1 MNHKEI
7 INSIVWPRRLYLLDI
22 SRGIASLSV
31 VLWHWNH
38 FAFEKHNLSK
48 NFTTQDQPMYYLFK
62 IFYEKGYT
70 GVDYFYLLSGFI
82 FFWLYKDSI
91 KMKVTTASVFIIHRF
106 SRLYPLHLVTL
117 VIVAL
122 LQYIYTSRQGYSFI
136 YPFNDLYHFFLQLGF
151 ASYWGLQKGWSFNG
165 PIWSVSIEVILY
177 FIFFLSAVYRLGDSL
192 FCLVVSVLSVTL
204 LYLTDQA
211 IFEGVSL
218 FFLGGFIYNSLIK
231 ITNKDSSLIVLIYTF
246 TAISWLVVFINFY
259 IFDISNL
266 LSEFGIIG
274 LIFLKLFPIYILFPL
289 TVCSLILFEIDKGS
303 IMKRLSWIGDITYS
317 SYLLHFPL
325 QLLFAL
331 AVSYSILDAKF
342 YLQIKYL
349 ILFYVILIPLSY
361 IVHQKFELPIQKVIR
376 KLYLAKEK

>member
-1 MNHKEI
+1 MNQKEI
-7 INSIVWPRRLYLLDI
+7 INSNVWPHRLYLLDI

-38 FAFEKHNLSK
+38 FAFEKHILSK
-48 NFTTQDQPMYYLFK
+48 DFILENQPLYYVLK

-91 KMKVTTASVFIIHRF
+91 KMKVTTARVFIIHRF

-117 VIVAL
+117 FIVAL
-122 LQYIYTSRQGYSFI
+122 LQYIYVSRQGYSFI
-136 YPFNDLYHFFLQLGF
+136 YPFNDLYHFLLQLGF

-177 FIFFLSAVYRLGDSL
+177 FTFFLSAVYLQGDRL
-192 FCLVVSVLSVTL
+192 FCLIVSVVSVTL

-211 IFEGVSL
+211 IFEGLSL

-231 ITNKDSSLIVLIYTF
+231 INNKNSSLKLLIYSF
-246 TAISWLVVFINFY
+246 TAINWLVVFINFY

-266 LSEFGIIG
+266 LLEFGIIG
-274 LIFLKLFPIYILFPL
+274 LILLKLFPIYILFPL
-289 TVCSLILFEIDKGS
+289 TVSSLVLFEIDKGS
-303 IMKRLSWIGDITYS
+303 ILKQLSWIGDITYS

-331 AVSYSILDAKF
+331 AVSYSIIDAKF

-349 ILFYVILIPLSY
+349 ILFYMILIPLSY
-361 IVHQKFELPIQKVIR
+361 IVHQKFELPMQKVIR
-376 KLYLAKEK
+376 KLYS

>member
-1 MNHKEI
+1 MAQKETV
-7 INSIVWPRRLYLLDI
+7 NSIIWPRRLYLLDI

-38 FAFEKHNLSK
+38 FAFEKHILSK
-48 NFTTQDQPMYYLFK
+48 DFILENQPLYNILK

-91 KMKVTTASVFIIHRF
+91 KMKLTTARVFIMHRF

-117 VIVAL
+117 IIVAL
-122 LQYIYTSRQGYSFI
+122 LQYLYTSRQGYSFI
-136 YPFNDLYHFFLQLGF
+136 YPFNDLYHFLLQLGF
-151 ASYWGLQKGWSFNG
+151 ASYWGFQKGWSFNG

-177 FIFFLSAVYRLGDSL
+177 FIFFLSAVYHLGNRL
-192 FCLVVSVLSVTL
+192 FCFIVSIVSVTL

-211 IFEGVSL
+211 IFEGLSL
-218 FFLGGFIYNSLIK
+218 FFLGGFIYNSLVK
-231 ITNKDSSLIVLIYTF
+231 TTNKDSSLKLLIYSF
-246 TAISWLVVFINFY
+246 TIISWLFVFINFY
-259 IFDISNL
+259 VFDISNL
-266 LSEFGIIG
+266 FLKFGIIG
-274 LIFLKLFPIYILFPL
+274 LIILKLFPIYILFPL
-289 TVCSLILFEIDKGS
+289 TVSSLVLFEIDKGS
-303 IMKRLSWIGDITYS
+303 ILKKLSWIGDITYS

-361 IVHQKFELPIQKVIR
+361 AVHQKFELPIQKIIR
-376 KLYLAKEK
+376 KFYS

>member
-1 MNHKEI
+1 MNHQEI
-7 INSIVWPRRLYLLDI
+7 INRIVWPRRLYLLDI

-38 FAFEKHNLSK
+38 FAFEKHTLSRD
-48 NFTTQDQPMYYLFK
+48 FILQDQPLYYLFK

-91 KMKVTTASVFIIHRF
+91 KMKVTTARVFIIHRF

-117 VIVAL
+117 FIVAL
-122 LQYIYTSRQGYSFI
+122 LQYVYTSRQGYSFI

-177 FIFFLSAVYRLGDSL
+177 FIFFLSAVYRLGDRL

-231 ITNKDSSLIVLIYTF
+231 ITNKDSSQIVLIYTF

-266 LSEFGIIG
+266 LLEFGIIG

>member
-1 MNHKEI
+1 MRQKGIVQN
-7 INSIVWPRRLYLLDI
+7 IVWPNRLYLLDI

-38 FAFEKHNLSK
+38 FAFKQYTLSK
-48 NFTTQDQPMYYLFK
+48 DFILENQPLYNILK
-62 IFYEKGYT
+62 IFYEEGFS
-70 GVDYFYLLSGFI
+70 GVEYFFLLSGFI

-91 KMKVTTASVFIIHRF
+91 KMKLTTARVFVMHRF

-117 VIVAL
+117 LIVAL

-266 LSEFGIIG
+266 LLEFGIIG
-274 LIFLKLFPIYILFPL
+274 LIF
-289 TVCSLILFEIDKGS
+289 
-303 IMKRLSWIGDITYS
+303 
-317 SYLLHFPL
+317 
-325 QLLFAL
+325 
-331 AVSYSILDAKF
+331 
-342 YLQIKYL
+342 
-349 ILFYVILIPLSY
+349 
-361 IVHQKFELPIQKVIR
+361 
-376 KLYLAKEK
+376 